1 MLVYQ
6 RVLAIFQQA
15 MFDNGRSL
23 AKTFVGC
30 LDTDWLLG
38 IAPRESKRYDVL
50 KSHCKIAMKYD
61 SFLLGLYIYIYY
73 NIHWPQKLLL

>member
-1 MLVYQ
+1 
-6 RVLAIFQQA
+6 
-15 MFDNGRSL
+15 MFDSGRSL

-38 IAPRESKRYDVL
+38 IAPRKSKRYDVL

-61 SFLLGLYIYIYY
+61 SFLLGLYIYNIIMN
-73 NIHWPQKLLL
+73 NIHTLKHTYIYIIYIYIRM